1 MSLELLWDVLKNSLF
16 ITGLVV
22 IMMIMIEYVNVA
34 SAGKWLE
41 RLRTSGFRQVVLG
54 ALLGL
59 IPGCVG
65 GFAAVS
71 LYTHGVIT
79 FGALV
84 AAMISSSGDEAFVM
98 LAMIPKDA
106 LLLFG
111 VLFIIALIFGY
122 ITNLVYKRGPNL
134 SDCDNHFDIH
144 HGHEAKI
151 PSIFKLSSYR
161 NMLHPSVKRVSV
173 LAGIAFF
180 VAAVFSGI
188 LEHEHVHGD
197 EHKHADGHTCEC
209 VVHEHVEQVAEHHHG
224 IELSLLDERWMNIL
238 FALLS
243 IFVFMLVAAS
253 EDHFVNDHIWNHVV
267 RKHCLKI
274 FLWTAGAL
282 LVIGVALNY
291 MDLDHWISGNSYLV
305 LVAAA
310 LIGMIPESGPNM
322 IFITLFSTGLAPFSV
337 LLTSSISQDGHT
349 SLPLLS
355 SNKRGFLA
363 AKIINAVIALAV
375 GSLFYLLGF

>member
-22 IMMIMIEYVNVA
+22 IMMIIIEYVNVA

-267 RKHCLKI
+267 KKHCLKI

>member
-111 VLFIIALIFGY
+111 VLFVIALIFGY

-144 HGHEAKI
+144 YGHEAKI

-267 RKHCLKI
+267 KKHCLKI

-282 LVIGVALNY
+282 LVLGVALNY

>member
-1 MSLELLWDVLKNSLF
+1 MSLELLWDVLKNCLF
-16 ITGLVV
+16 INGLVV

-173 LAGIAFF
+173 LVGIALF
-180 VAAVFSGI
+180 VAAIFSGI
-188 LEHEHVHGD
+188 LEHEHEHGHGHGD
-197 EHKHADGHTCEC
+197 EHACEC
-209 VVHEHVEQVAEHHHG
+209 CAHEHVIDVEEHHEVG
-224 IELSLLDERWMNIL
+224 LSLLDERWMNL
-238 FALLS
+238 VFAILS
-243 IFVFMLVAAS
+243 IVVFMLVAAS

-267 RKHCLKI
+267 KKHCLKI

-282 LVIGVALNY
+282 LVIGVALNH
-291 MDLDHWISGNSYLV
+291 MDLEHWVSGNKYLI

-310 LIGMIPESGPNM
+310 LVGMIPESGPNM

>member
-1 MSLELLWDVLKNSLF
+1 MSMELLWDVLKNSLF

-41 RLRTSGFRQVVLG
+41 RLRASGFRQVVLG
-54 ALLGL
+54 ALLGM

-84 AAMISSSGDEAFVM
+84 AAMIASSGDEAFVM

-106 LLLFG
+106 FLLFG
-111 VLFIIALIFGY
+111 LLFILALIFGY
-122 ITNLVYKRGPNL
+122 ITDLLYKRGPNL
-134 SDCDNHFDIH
+134 ADCDHHFDIH
-144 HGHEAKI
+144 HGHDGKI
-151 PSIFKLSSYR
+151 PSIFKISSYR

-173 LAGIAFF
+173 LVGIALF

-188 LEHEHVHGD
+188 LEHGHGD
-197 EHKHADGHTCEC
+197 EHACEC
-209 VVHEHVEQVAEHHHG
+209 CAHEHVIDVEEHHEVG
-224 IELSLLDERWMNIL
+224 LSLLDERWMNIV
-238 FALLS
+238 FAILS
-243 IFVFMLVAAS
+243 IVVFMLVAAS

-282 LVIGVALNY
+282 LVIGVALNH
-291 MDLDHWISGNSYLV
+291 MDLEHWVSGNKYLI

-310 LIGMIPESGPNM
+310 LVGMIPESGPNM

>member
-1 MSLELLWDVLKNSLF
+1 MSMELLWDVLKNSLF

-267 RKHCLKI
+267 KKHCLKI

>member
-84 AAMISSSGDEAFVM
+84 AAMIASSGDEAFVM
-98 LAMIPKDA
+98 LAMIPKEA

-267 RKHCLKI
+267 KKHCLKI

-291 MDLDHWISGNSYLV
+291 MDLDQWISGNSYLV

>member
-111 VLFIIALIFGY
+111 VLFVIALIFGY

-144 HGHEAKI
+144 YGHEAKI

-267 RKHCLKI
+267 KKHCLKI

>member
-267 RKHCLKI
+267 KKHCLKI

>member
-144 HGHEAKI
+144 YGHEAKI

-197 EHKHADGHTCEC
+197 EHKHADGHACEC
-209 VVHEHVEQVAEHHHG
+209 VVHEHVEQVAEHHHD

-267 RKHCLKI
+267 KKHCLKI

>member
-173 LAGIAFF
+173 LVGIALF
-180 VAAVFSGI
+180 VAAIFSGI
-188 LEHEHVHGD
+188 LEHEHEHGHGHGD
-197 EHKHADGHTCEC
+197 EHACEC
-209 VVHEHVEQVAEHHHG
+209 CAHEHVIDVEEHHEVG
-224 IELSLLDERWMNIL
+224 LSLLDERWMNIV
-238 FALLS
+238 FAILS
-243 IFVFMLVAAS
+243 IVVFMLVAAS

-267 RKHCLKI
+267 KKHCLKI

-282 LVIGVALNY
+282 LVIGVALNH
-291 MDLDHWISGNSYLV
+291 MDLEHWVYGNKYLI

-310 LIGMIPESGPNM
+310 LVGMIPESGPNM

-363 AKIINAVIALAV
+363 AKLINAVIALAV
-375 GSLFYLLGF
+375 GSLFYILGF

>member
-144 HGHEAKI
+144 YGHEAKI

-267 RKHCLKI
+267 KKHCLKI

>member
-111 VLFIIALIFGY
+111 VLFVIALIFGY

-144 HGHEAKI
+144 YGHEAKI

-197 EHKHADGHTCEC
+197 EHKHADGHACEC

-267 RKHCLKI
+267 KKHCLKI

>member
-173 LAGIAFF
+173 LVGIALF

-188 LEHEHVHGD
+188 LEHEHEHGHGHGD
-197 EHKHADGHTCEC
+197 EHACEC
-209 VVHEHVEQVAEHHHG
+209 CVHEHVIDVEEHHEVG
-224 IELSLLDERWMNIL
+224 LSLLDERWMNIV
-238 FALLS
+238 FAILS
-243 IFVFMLVAAS
+243 IVVFMLVAAS

-267 RKHCLKI
+267 KKHCLKI

-282 LVIGVALNY
+282 LVIGVALNH

>member
-41 RLRTSGFRQVVLG
+41 RLRASGFRQVVLG
-54 ALLGL
+54 ALLGM

-84 AAMISSSGDEAFVM
+84 AAMIASSGDEAFVM

-197 EHKHADGHTCEC
+197 EHLHADGHTCEC

-224 IELSLLDERWMNIL
+224 VELSLLDERWMNIL

-243 IFVFMLVAAS
+243 IFVFLLVAAS

-267 RKHCLKI
+267 KKHCLKI

-282 LVIGVALNY
+282 LVIGVALNH
-291 MDLDHWISGNSYLV
+291 MDLEHWVSGNKYLI

-310 LIGMIPESGPNM
+310 LVGMIPESGPNM

>member
-122 ITNLVYKRGPNL
+122 ITNLVYKRGLNL

-267 RKHCLKI
+267 KKHCLKI

>member
-209 VVHEHVEQVAEHHHG
+209 VVHEHVERVAEHHHG

-267 RKHCLKI
+267 KKHCLKI